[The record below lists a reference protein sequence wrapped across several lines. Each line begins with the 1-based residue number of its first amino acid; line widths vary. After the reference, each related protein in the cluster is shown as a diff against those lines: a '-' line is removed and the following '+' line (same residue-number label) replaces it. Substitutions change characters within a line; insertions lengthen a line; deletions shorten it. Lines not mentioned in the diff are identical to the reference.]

1 MNMVDFGAEMWDH
14 PYMAKRGSGAMHVAK
29 VSRPYKDREYTYWF
43 LRQSYREDGK
53 VKHRTLANLSAL
65 PADVI
70 ELIARSLKGEQ
81 FISAGAALRT
91 VRTLPHGHVAAV
103 LGMARSLGLPGL
115 CDRRPS
121 RLRDLATALVVA
133 RVLAPAS
140 KLATAGW
147 LADTT
152 LAGRLGVDGADENEL
167 YAAMDWLL
175 ARQARIEAALARR
188 HLAPGALVLY
198 DLSSTYVEGRCCP
211 LARFGHS
218 RDHRPDRAQIEFGLL
233 TDSRGCPV
241 AVEVFRGNTADPA
254 TLEAQIEK
262 LRERFDLTE
271 IVLVG
276 DRGMLTQARIERL
289 RETGGIGWVSCLRA
303 PAIRSL
309 VEAGDLQLGLF
320 DERNLA
326 EISSPEF
333 PGERLVVCRNPLLA
347 AERTRKRE
355 ALLVATEAALAKI
368 ATAVEQGRLKTAA
381 AIGLRAGRVVN
392 AKKMAKHVELE
403 IADGVFAWHRR
414 TDAIAAEAALDG
426 LYVVRTSVSAERLG
440 TSAVVETYKRLSAVE
455 RDFRSLKGDDLAVRP
470 IFHWKE
476 DRVRAHLFLCFL
488 AAYLRWHLEAAWA
501 PLLFRDEEP
510 PARTDP
516 VAPRPRSE
524 SALAKEADHVTP
536 DGLPVGNFG
545 RLLGHL
551 ATLTE
556 HRVIPAGLDERAAF
570 WQQDEPTALQARA
583 FELLGVTPASV

>member
-1 MNMVDFGAEMWDH
+1 
-14 PYMAKRGSGAMHVAK
+14 MHVAK
-29 VSRPYKDREYTYWF
+29 VVRPYKDREYTYWF
-43 LRQSYREDGK
+43 LRQTYREDGK

-70 ELIARSLKGEQ
+70 ELVARALKGER
-81 FISAGAALRT
+81 FTPAGAALRT

-115 CDRRPS
+115 LDRRPS
-121 RLRDLATALVVA
+121 RARELATALVVA

-152 LAGRLGVDGADENEL
+152 LAGRLGVEGADENEL
-167 YAAMDWLL
+167 YGAMDWLL

-188 HLAPGALVLY
+188 HLESGALVLY
-198 DLSSTYVEGRCCP
+198 DLSSTYLEGRCCP

-218 RDHRPDRAQIEFGLL
+218 RDHRPDRPQIEFGLL
-233 TDSRGCPV
+233 TDARGCPV
-241 AVEVFRGNTADPA
+241 AVEVFPGNTADPA
-254 TLEAQIEK
+254 TVEAQVDK
-262 LRERFDLTE
+262 LRARFGLAE
-271 IVLVG
+271 LVLVG
-276 DRGMLTQARIERL
+276 DRGMLTSARIERL
-289 RETGGIGWVSCLRA
+289 RETGGIGWVSCLRG
-303 PAIRSL
+303 PAIRGL

-326 EISSPEF
+326 EITSPDF
-333 PGERLVVCRNPLLA
+333 PGERLVVCRNPALA

-355 ALLVATEAALAKI
+355 ALLVATEAALARV
-368 ATAVEQGRLKTAA
+368 AAAVEQGRLRTAA

-392 AKKMAKHVELE
+392 AKRVAKHFELD
-403 IADGVFAWHRR
+403 IAEGQFAYHRR
-414 TDAIAAEAALDG
+414 TDAIRAEAALDG
-426 LYVVRTSVSAERLG
+426 IYVVRTSVPEDRLDAG
-440 TSAVVETYKRLSAVE
+440 GVVETYKRLAAVE
-455 RDFRSLKGDDLAVRP
+455 RDFRAMKGDDLAVRP
-470 IFHWKE
+470 VFHWRE
-476 DRVRAHLFLCFL
+476 DRVRAHLFVCFL

-501 PLLFRDEEP
+501 PLLFRDETP

-516 VAPRPRSE
+516 VAPRGRSAG
-524 SALAKEADHVTP
+524 ALAKEADHVTP
-536 DGLPVGNFG
+536 DGLPVGTFG
-545 RLLGHL
+545 RLLEHL

>member
-1 MNMVDFGAEMWDH
+1 
-14 PYMAKRGSGAMHVAK
+14 MHVAK

-43 LRQSYREDGK
+43 VRQTYREDGK

-65 PADVI
+65 PLEVI
-70 ELIARSLKGEQ
+70 ELVARALRGEH
-81 FISAGAALRT
+81 FIGTETALRT

-103 LGMARSLGLPGL
+103 LGLARRLELPGML
-115 CDRRPS
+115 DRRPS
-121 RLRDLATALVVA
+121 RLRDLALALVVA
-133 RVLAPAS
+133 RALAPAS

-147 LADTT
+147 LANTT

-175 ARQARIEAALARR
+175 TRQAKVEAALARR

-198 DLSSTYVEGRCCP
+198 DLSSTYMEGSHCP
-211 LARFGHS
+211 LARHGHS
-218 RDHRPDRAQIEFGLL
+218 RDHRPDRPQIEFGLL
-233 TDSRGCPV
+233 TDARGCPV
-241 AVEVFRGNTADPA
+241 AVEVFPGNTADPA
-254 TLEAQIEK
+254 TVEAQVEK
-262 LRERFDLTE
+262 LRARFGLTD

-276 DRGMLTQARIERL
+276 DRGMLTSARIERL

-309 VEAGDLQLGLF
+309 VEGGDLQLSLF

-326 EISSPEF
+326 EITSPQF
-333 PGERLVVCRNPLLA
+333 PGERLVVCRNPALA
-347 AERTRKRE
+347 AERSRKRE
-355 ALLVATEAALAKI
+355 ALLAATEAALAKV
-368 ATAVEQGRLKTAA
+368 AAAVEQGRLKTAA

-392 AKKMAKHVELE
+392 AKKMAKHVALE
-403 IADGVFAWHRR
+403 IAEGHFAYHRR
-414 TDAIAAEAALDG
+414 TEAIAAEAALDG
-426 LYVVRTSVSAERLG
+426 LYVVRTSVGPERLD
-440 TSAVVETYKRLSAVE
+440 TPAVVETYKRLAAVE
-455 RDFRSLKGDDLAVRP
+455 RDFRALKGDDLAVRP
-470 IFHWKE
+470 IFHHKE

-516 VAPRPRSE
+516 VAPRQRSA

-536 DGLPVGNFG
+536 DGLPVTKFG
-545 RLLGHL
+545 RLLEHL